1 MPMKLIV
8 TSGAT
13 REHIDPVRFISNT
26 STGALGALIAQQ
38 AAAAGMQVIYIHGTS
53 AVMPPAA
60 AAIEPVPIVSAA
72 DVERVMRARLADP
85 EVQAV
90 IHPMAVADFTPA
102 VSASTKISSGKDRL
116 RLDLVPTA
124 KVVDLVK
131 QLRPDVFLVSF
142 KLEAGID
149 RAELIRR
156 AQAGRTR
163 SRSDF
168 VVANLAGAT
177 GTADHAALIIGP
189 EGVTAEVTGK
199 AQVAA
204 AVVALIKARRHG

>member
-1 MPMKLIV
+1 MKVIV

-26 STGALGALIAQQ
+26 STGTLGALIAQA
-38 AAAAGMQVIYIHGTS
+38 AAAAGMQVLYVHGTG

-60 AAIEPVPIVSAA
+60 EAIETVPVVSAA
-72 DVERVMRARLADP
+72 DVEQVIRTRLADRS
-85 EVQAV
+85 VMAV
-90 IHPMAVADFTPA
+90 VHPMAVADFTPRSPA
-102 VSASTKISSGKDRL
+102 AAKISSGKDRL
-116 RLDLVPTA
+116 QLELVPTA
-124 KVVDLVK
+124 KVVNLVK
-131 QLRPDVFLVSF
+131 TLRPDVLLVSF

-163 SRSDF
+163 SKSDF

-177 GTADHAALIIGP
+177 GIDDHAALIIGP

-199 AQVAA
+199 ARLAA
-204 AVVALIKARRHG
+204 AVVDLVKARRHG